1 MNIDITPVLEALI
14 ALAAA
19 LVAGRLLPW
28 LRERLTAQ
36 RMERLEAA
44 CNVAVYAAEELF
56 RAGHGQEKLNYAQE
70 YLKSRGLEVDT
81 ARLLAAVRRMREAG
95 LEEGKGA
102 AGQESTDEAGVGAER
117 GGGAQ
122 LAAAEVGAGAEC
134 GNEQHPAT
142 ADVADGTA
150 HAAETH
156 SAADEVEAW
165 ATSGHEQHPATTDV
179 ADSTANVQTPHSSS
193 ADAEAAAIVG

>member
-1 MNIDITPVLEALI
+1 MSIDITPVLEALI
-14 ALAAA
+14 ALMAA

-70 YLKSRGLEVDT
+70 YLKSRGFEVDT

-95 LEEGKGA
+95 LEESQGKLAQEVA
-102 AGQESTDEAGVGAER
+102 AEAGVGAANEDGTR
-117 GGGAQ
+117 G
-122 LAAAEVGAGAEC
+122 
-134 GNEQHPAT
+134 
-142 ADVADGTA
+142 ADGGDCTA
-150 HAAETH
+150 QAGEPNPTASGTHANAAETVDVGSH
-156 SAADEVEAW
+156 AP
-165 ATSGHEQHPATTDV
+165 HQPAT
-179 ADSTANVQTPHSSS
+179 S